1 MQRLQDM
8 GFSEQQ
14 AELFVQRAFG
24 WGPKARSYWRHE
36 KVSNS
41 LQMPAGHCVVTYYLY
56 GIAILITG
64 WHSGCVFCIP
74 CG

>member
-8 GFSEQQ
+8 GFTEQQ

-36 KVSNS
+36 KVGGSTLAVVCMSNMARRV
-41 LQMPAGHCVVTYYLY
+41 QWRAGAVVCVSQGGVL
-56 GIAILITG
+56 
-64 WHSGCVFCIP
+64 CI
-74 CG
+74 